1 MAERLRLLMRRP
13 LEKYQ
18 DYKVAVRDL
27 HLPTVGCVHYDGAKL
42 AGHIEYATY
51 INEGGN
57 LKIMML
63 TAAPKPPAK

>member
-18 DYKVAVRDL
+18 DNKAAVGDL

-42 AGHIEYATY
+42 AGHIEYAKAQWGSISSTSP
-51 INEGGN
+51 
-57 LKIMML
+57 LR
-63 TAAPKPPAK
+63 PA

>member
-42 AGHIEYATY
+42 AGHIEYAKGAMG
-51 INEGGN
+51 IHFVN
-57 LKIMML
+57 LTI
-63 TAAPKPPAK
+63 AARLIQ